1 MNGNAVNLIAVP
13 FLIGS
18 VPLALSVIIGNRFL
32 KTYRDSNKFVFWGG
46 ITASAFA
53 GWTVSNMIMARYTES
68 LDFEDEV
75 LTMYRF
81 YIEDPYGWELDEPDL
96 TVKEYKQRFIEK
108 GNPTIKQNAESLN
121 AESAKFASPDGY
133 CPGCDGRAT
142 LVCDDGCGFYRAES
156 FSADECTYCGNVMD
170 ISPCCETSYCPCQE
184 FDCDCEK
191 HYDPT
196 GHDYPEH
203 DDETGER
210 YGNWEWS
217 GDYWYQPKNAE
228 SYSAERSYREEDWYQ
243 PKNAESSR

>member
-108 GNPTIKQNAESLN
+108 GNPTIKQNAESFSAGDLGEPEWVSRQRDG
-121 AESAKFASPDGY
+121 AESKCFDCGLVREGGQF
-133 CPGCDGRAT
+133 CPCSN
-142 LVCDDGCGFYRAES
+142 RAES

-228 SYSAERSYREEDWYQ
+228 S
-243 PKNAESSR
+243 SR